1 MKKYEPE
8 AMVAVS
14 RYQNWFPTLPEDI
27 QRDVY
32 ARMREL
38 LEEEKAYCDKGNH
51 AHMAQILTSI
61 AIYEALRKH
70 GKSEDEAYRIV
81 SEEMWKFLDPSA
93 MQKLAKKSFFLP
105 LMKKI
110 VPVGFKRDPAAAG
123 ATPGIR
129 TIRRMNSGLNATNAS
144 TRKSSASAA

>member
-8 AMVAVS
+8 ALTTVS
-14 RYQNWFPTLPEDI
+14 RYRKYFPTLPKDV

-38 LEEEKAYCDKGNH
+38 LEEEKMYCDKGNH

-61 AIYEALRKH
+61 ALFEALQKH
-70 GKSEDEAYRIV
+70 GKSESEAYRIV

-93 MQKLAKKSFFLP
+93 MQKLARKSFFLP

-110 VPVGFKRDPAAAG
+110 VPFGFKRDPAAAG

-129 TIRRMNSGLNATNAS
+129 TIRRMNSDLNAMNAS
-144 TRKSSASAA
+144 TRKFSAGAA